1 MLKHT
6 YRTRVLVTG
15 RLTALVLGALLLTG
29 TAALAASGGATDPET
44 LDELAQVRQATTKY
58 HDVEAAIA
66 DGYVP
71 VGPFVPGMGFHY
83 VNAALLADGFDLTAP
98 EVLLYAP
105 TGEGGVGLV
114 GVEYSVV
121 GPVPAGFSGSD
132 DHWELHEASC
142 HYIDLT
148 EELCAT
154 PADADPA
161 KTLEFWHPD
170 FQILHVWVWKGNPEG
185 VFHHT
190 NRLVD

>member
-6 YRTRVLVTG
+6 HRTRVLATG
-15 RLTALVLGALLLTG
+15 RLTALVLGALLFTG
-29 TAALAASGGATDPET
+29 TAALAAVGGATDPET
-44 LDELAQVRQATTKY
+44 LEELAQVRQATTKY

-83 VNAALLADGFDLTAP
+83 VNGALLADGFDLTAP

-132 DHWELHEASC
+132 DEWELHEASC
-142 HYIDLT
+142 HYTDLT
-148 EELCAT
+148 EEPCTTL
-154 PADADPA
+154 ADADPS

-185 VFHHT
+185 IFHHT
-190 NRLVD
+190 NPLVD